1 MSCSAPSQFH
11 FPCILRCSRLIFGMK
26 VWYSPMVG
34 EVLNGLSVAAGTA
47 LLQPVDLL
55 GWFMLQGSCEW
66 HLCMKFL
73 VCMEAENR

>member
-1 MSCSAPSQFH
+1 M
-11 FPCILRCSRLIFGMK
+11 
-26 VWYSPMVG
+26 WYSPMVG

-73 VCMEAENR
+73 VCMEAENMKSDSSASLHVGPLQLKADLVTQSFT